1 MIFALIDAS
10 FDELKYYIYGISSL
24 LLVVLLWFTLSRPF
38 RKGLFKYIKNHVFF
52 IIVFGLYLLTYTI
65 SRLFFYETF
74 KQMYT
79 EDGLFEYL
87 TAIFFLIAAA
97 LFVLSLVNFG
107 KNLGGYMKFVI
118 YALAFLCFFTGMEE
132 ISWGQRILGI
142 ETPEPLK
149 ELNYQEEI
157 TLHNLI
163 DAQYYDAIYIP
174 ISLCLLLF
182 FGFRN
187 TKYAKFFGVPR
198 EYIPSKKFL
207 VIALLLPLVCL
218 YGKEHFEAVL
228 SFLFFVYG
236 YQLYQKSRNIANTKR
251 LVS

>member
-1 MIFALIDAS
+1 MIFAYIDAS
-10 FDELKYYIYGISSL
+10 FNELKNYIYGISLMLLVAL
-24 LLVVLLWFTLSRPF
+24 LLYAFYRPF
-38 RKGLFKYIKNHVFF
+38 RKGLLEYIKNHVFF
-52 IIVFGLYLLTYTI
+52 ITVFGLYLLTYSI

-87 TAIFFLIAAA
+87 TAFFFLVAAI
-97 LFVLSLVNFG
+97 LFVLTPINFG
-107 KNLGGYMKFVI
+107 KNLSGYMKFII
-118 YALAFLCFFTGMEE
+118 YTLAFLCFFTGMEE
-132 ISWGQRILGI
+132 ISWGQRIMGI
-142 ETPEPLK
+142 ETPKPLK
-149 ELNYQEEI
+149 ELNYQQEI

-187 TKYAKFFGVPR
+187 TKYTKFFGVPR
-198 EYIPSKKFL
+198 DYMPSKKFL
-207 VIALLLPLVCL
+207 VIALLLPLICL

-236 YQLYQKSRNIANTKR
+236 YQLYQKSRKSMNSKQ